1 MGSVSLING
10 HIDDDDIPISTQI
23 SNLLEERYMGNGED
37 VFYECQIDIFD
48 EKGRIEE
55 HRIDTDIQEI
65 LERNFVDDFFI
76 ELIDV
81 FDNPG
86 IDCKCLCVSWIKN
99 GKLDGFN
106 EPVFRY

>member
-10 HIDDDDIPISTQI
+10 HIDDEIPISTQI

-37 VFYECQIDIFD
+37 VLYNCQIDIFD
-48 EKGRIEE
+48 DKGQIEE

-65 LERNFVDDFFI
+65 FKSNYVEDYVI
-76 ELIDV
+76 ELVEIYDS
-81 FDNPG
+81 PG
-86 IDCKCLCVSWIKN
+86 IDCWCLCVSWKKN
-99 GKLDGFN
+99 GKINTFN